1 MAASSFAL
9 ACDALA
15 RERDRVFL
23 LRVAADY
30 KIPFEELE
38 AKYLVEAEAA
48 IKVPK
53 QKKPRAAKVSVEG
66 KPDGERCQALTAKKG
81 QCSFSALKGE
91 CYCKRHLKQ
100 QNEPK
105 QDVPKAVKPEPK
117 KPAAKVEPVHAHAL
131 DDEQHAD
138 CTLCQTHGSP
148 LAEAEEFEEV
158 ESDSESEGV
167 PPAREPL
174 SSESESEF
182 DDE

>member
-1 MAASSFAL
+1 MAASTFAQ
-9 ACDALA
+9 ACDALV

-23 LRVAADY
+23 LRVSADY
-30 KIPFEELE
+30 NIPFAELE
-38 AKYLVEAEAA
+38 AKYLTESEAA

-53 QKKPRAAKVSVEG
+53 QKKPREARVIVE
-66 KPDGERCQALTAKKG
+66 GERCQAMTAKKG

-105 QDVPKAVKPEPK
+105 QEIPKPVKPEPK
-117 KPAAKVEPVHAHAL
+117 KPAAKVEPEHNHEIDGAKRAEC
-131 DDEQHAD
+131 D
-138 CTLCQTHGSP
+138 LCQTHGTA
-148 LAEAEEFEEV
+148 LNEDAEFEEMV

-167 PPAREPL
+167 PAG
-174 SSESESEF
+174 SASESEF